1 MLRYVVY
8 IVIRTKPRSEEREVI
23 KMRDWLRGIRTEAG
37 FTQEYVAERAGIA
50 RATYGHIESGERG
63 VTVANAKKISKVLGF
78 HWTIFFE
85 DESHELKNGQRVI

>member
-8 IVIRTKPRSEEREVI
+8 IVSRTSHDLKNGGAE
-23 KMRDWLRGIRTEAG
+23 MRVWLKDARNKVGL
-37 FTQEYVAERAGIA
+37 TQEQVAERAGMA

-63 VTVANAKKISKVLGF
+63 VTVTNAKKISEVLGF

-85 DESHELKNGQRVI
+85 DESHNLKNEREVV